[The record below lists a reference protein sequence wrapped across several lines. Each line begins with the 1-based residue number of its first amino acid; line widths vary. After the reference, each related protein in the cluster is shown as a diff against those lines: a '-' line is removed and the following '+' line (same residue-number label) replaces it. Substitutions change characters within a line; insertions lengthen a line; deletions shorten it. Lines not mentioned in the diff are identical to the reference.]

1 MLERNRDCARV
12 LKELDLRADGGDACA
27 AASNRAAASNH
38 PSG

>member
-27 AASNRAAASNH
+27 AAPDH
-38 PSG
+38 LTPSG